1 METLLSD
8 IWQEV
13 LGLDQIGVSDNF
25 FTLGG
30 DSIKGI
36 QMASRLN
43 QHGYK
48 LEMKDLFQHPTIEEL
63 VSYVERTEGKQADQ
77 GPLEGEA
84 DLTPIQRWFFEKNF
98 TDKHHWNQSVMLH
111 AKDGF
116 DPEITEKH
124 YMS

>member
-48 LEMKDLFQHPTIEEL
+48 L
-63 VSYVERTEGKQADQ
+63 
-77 GPLEGEA
+77 
-84 DLTPIQRWFFEKNF
+84 
-98 TDKHHWNQSVMLH
+98 
-111 AKDGF
+111 
-116 DPEITEKH
+116 
-124 YMS
+124 